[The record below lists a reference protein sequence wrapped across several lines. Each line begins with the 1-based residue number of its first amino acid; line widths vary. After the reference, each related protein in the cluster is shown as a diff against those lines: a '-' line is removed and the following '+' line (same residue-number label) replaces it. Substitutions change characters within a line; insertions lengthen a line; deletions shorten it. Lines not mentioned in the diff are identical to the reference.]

1 MTPGRSLLVPGAIL
15 TVVCTVLSHLV
26 ACGFKPTPS
35 VQLVP
40 AASGLAVEP
49 PPELDACAEWTR
61 ALDDERDVTNL
72 LPTRD
77 GGVVIMENVMT
88 SFAAHPRITVLDRC
102 GVVQARRTLELDRSV
117 GTGNACIDSQNR
129 VFLTG
134 AANDS
139 KGISSLWITAL
150 DELAVPRMVRRW
162 PTRYADI
169 VAMAWDDDGPYVLIG
184 GHQVE
189 IGGRTFV
196 DDQAP
201 EGYSVSPGPLWLA
214 GLDRSGEARFVQQ
227 VGRGE
232 GGYLLTTA
240 DAVLALT
247 QKGGERTTSRWT
259 RDGRLLERQ
268 SAPGVFGTPIWED
281 TDALVREIRTHR
293 AAASRGECTLPP
305 SVATLVAV
313 DRRGRLLES
322 VFDDTPARRR
332 TKVLVREVDGKVSS
346 ERVVSDEGAGPLVW
360 GDNGSAFR
368 VSFVHSRGVME
379 VTKWRP

>member
-1 MTPGRSLLVPGAIL
+1 LLVPGAIL
-15 TVVCTVLSHLV
+15 AVVCMVLSHLF

-35 VQLVP
+35 VHHVP
-40 AASGLAVEP
+40 KASTLGVEP
-49 PPELDACAEWTR
+49 PPEVDTCAEWTR

-77 GGVVIMENVMT
+77 GGVVIVENVTT
-88 SFAAHPRITVLDRC
+88 SSAAHLRITMLDRC
-102 GVVQARRTLELDRSV
+102 GVVQARRMLELDRSV
-117 GTGNACIDSQNR
+117 GTGNACIDAQDR
-129 VFLTG
+129 VFLAG

-162 PTRYADI
+162 PSRYAEI

-201 EGYSVSPGPLWLA
+201 EGLWTPGPLWLVGFA
-214 GLDRSGEARFVQQ
+214 PSGEARFVQQ

-232 GGYLLTTA
+232 GGYLLATD

-247 QKGGERTTSRWT
+247 QKGGERTISLWT

-268 SAPGVFGTPIWED
+268 SAPGVFGTPIWQDNE
-281 TDALVREIRTHR
+281 ALVRAVRTYR

-332 TKVLVREVDGKVSS
+332 TKVLVRELDGKVSS
-346 ERVVSDEGAGPLVW
+346 ERVVGDEGAGPLVW
-360 GDNGSAFR
+360 GHDGSAFR
-368 VSFVHSRGVME
+368 VSFAYAQGVME